1 VTGPAARQIAGDV
14 TAALRTPV
22 EPASE
27 QDYRR
32 QIGKRVRLVRIGLDL
47 SQDEVATKAGVTR
60 NFVSAIERG
69 AQGLDAWRLRLLAD
83 ALGVAPA
90 WLLGLTGEPA
100 PDRLGELW
108 SRDLTP
114 RRRETGSSSAERRP
128 VADSEG
134 DRPSGRASDL

>member
-1 VTGPAARQIAGDV
+1 MTGPAAHETAGDV
-14 TAALRTPV
+14 KAVLGTPV

-47 SQDEVATKAGVTR
+47 SQDGVATKAGVTR

-83 ALGVAPA
+83 ALGIAPA
-90 WLLGLTGEPA
+90 WLLGLPGEPA
-100 PDRLGELW
+100 PDRPGE
-108 SRDLTP
+108 RG
-114 RRRETGSSSAERRP
+114 RGER
-128 VADSEG
+128 
-134 DRPSGRASDL
+134 